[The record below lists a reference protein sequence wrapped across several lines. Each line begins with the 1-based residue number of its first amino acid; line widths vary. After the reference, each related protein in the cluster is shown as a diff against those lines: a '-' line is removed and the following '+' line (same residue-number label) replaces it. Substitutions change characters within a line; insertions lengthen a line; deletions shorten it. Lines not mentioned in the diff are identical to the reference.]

1 LVASKVPRFAFR
13 NPHFPSGDR
22 GLWSHGNKQLRER
35 FVVDLKSQVQQASRY
50 RFGERRPNIPRSAF
64 RNPHFPTGPGCSLPT
79 FRVPHFCDLSFV
91 ISTAIGYWQSA
102 SLHSFSKNEY
112 RYFAQNHRIESP
124 RID

>member
-1 LVASKVPRFAFR
+1 MKCGMRIAEWWWRGIPEATTLRVRGCCSQFIPRFAFR
-13 NPHFPSGDR
+13 NPHFP
-22 GLWSHGNKQLRER
+22 H
-35 FVVDLKSQVQQASRY
+35 
-50 RFGERRPNIPRSAF
+50 
-64 RNPHFPTGPGCSLPT
+64 
-79 FRVPHFCDLSFV
+79 LSFV